1 MSENISLS
9 EEQIGT
15 LCYLLR
21 NFCMSLYFL
30 LLKAYKEIKGSNFP
44 SWIEQPEFTHLY
56 EDILRHP
63 FAEWSHE
70 RKQEMEQLEDDIGKD
85 KAQRVLEGKDAQ
97 LQKLLQNQYLG
108 IGKGKTQGVLEEAV
122 SFLIFFIASFCRPYV
137 LEGEVEKLLNRFYK
151 VMSTEWT
158 PIFSFR
164 DRHIKYAGARNP
176 IEKFSIDLAII
187 LGEDVFTGLKFGMLA
202 SEVARDIRFTID
214 KFFKESH

>member
-1 MSENISLS
+1 MSEKISLS

-15 LCYLLR
+15 LCYLLG

-30 LLKAYKEIKGSNFP
+30 LLKEHKEKNKDVDSSAWIKQYK
-44 SWIEQPEFTHLY
+44 
-56 EDILRHP
+56 DILGRP
-63 FAEWSHE
+63 PTEWSHE

-108 IGKGKTQGVLEEAV
+108 IGKGKAQGVLEEAI
-122 SFLIFFIASFCRPYV
+122 SFLIFSIASFCRPYV

-158 PIFSFR
+158 PISLLR

-176 IEKFSIDLAII
+176 LEKFSIDLAII
-187 LGEDVFTGLKFGMLA
+187 LDENFITGMRMAIPA
-202 SEVARDIRFTID
+202 SSVARDMKSVID
-214 KFFKESH
+214 KFFKEPHKFGLD